1 MFESRHLTPKAVL
14 LPFCAANGKGFSCS
28 MLLTHLNAIL
38 YLGFKMFSEK
48 TCYNLG
54 EQLYTSFLF
63 CSLDNGAL
71 FISKITLFILP
82 LEELGKWLFAKQR
95 SKKCIIPQLG
105 EMHAIRRNKIHNLSH
120 SLSMVKCSCAL
131 IKEERT

>member
-1 MFESRHLTPKAVL
+1 
-14 LPFCAANGKGFSCS
+14 

-38 YLGFKMFSEK
+38 YLVFKVFSEKK

-82 LEELGKWLFAKQR
+82 LEELGKWLFGKR
-95 SKKCIIPQLG
+95 R
-105 EMHAIRRNKIHNLSH
+105 RRNVLS
-120 SLSMVKCSCAL
+120 SNWVKCMPLEGIRS
-131 IKEERT
+131 II